1 MDTAPWS
8 MAAHLCSKGLQIQS
22 QAQLKHVGAGLGD
35 AGHETRFLSP
45 DQQYDYRHICIR
57 PGSPPRDKVTL
68 FGRIMPAESHRNH
81 RFSQGIYA
89 GLPVAI
95 GYVPIAIAYGAL
107 GVASG
112 LTWWHTVLMSL
123 LVFAG
128 AAQFMAVG
136 MLAAGAGA
144 LQIIV
149 ATFVLNFRHLIMTLS
164 LFDRLRSFS
173 MPRRLAAAL
182 GITDET
188 FAVLVVRAD
197 AREHEPTPRFV
208 AGTLLMAYLSWV
220 LGSAVGAVFAA
231 FIPANISSGMSVA
244 LYAMFI
250 ALLMPALRKSAW
262 AAVTAVLAMVLC
274 YGFNQFLAPGWSIVC
289 ATLLAAFVGPV
300 QLLRKPGMS

>member
-1 MDTAPWS
+1 MP
-8 MAAHLCSKGLQIQS
+8 GQS
-22 QAQLKHVGAGLGD
+22 HNSR
-35 AGHETRFLSP
+35 RF
-45 DQQYDYRHICIR
+45 
-57 PGSPPRDKVTL
+57 T
-68 FGRIMPAESHRNH
+68 
-81 RFSQGIYA
+81 QGVYA
-89 GLPVAI
+89 GLPVAV

-149 ATFVLNFRHLIMTLS
+149 ATFVLNFRHLIMSMS

-173 MPRRLAAAL
+173 LPRRVAAAL

-188 FAVLVVRAD
+188 FAVLVVRA
-197 AREHEPTPRFV
+197 AQPEHKPTPRFV
-208 AGTLLMAYLSWV
+208 AGTMLTAYLAWV
-220 LGSAVGAVFAA
+220 LGSAIGAVFAE
-231 FIPANISSGMSVA
+231 FIPENISSGMSVA

-250 ALLMPALRKSAW
+250 ALLMPAVRGSAW
-262 AAVTAVLAMVLC
+262 AALTAVVGMALC
-274 YGFNQFLAPGWSIVC
+274 YGINQFLAPGWSIVC
-289 ATLLAAFVGPV
+289 ATLLAAFIGPL
-300 QLLRKPGMS
+300 QLLRKPEGP